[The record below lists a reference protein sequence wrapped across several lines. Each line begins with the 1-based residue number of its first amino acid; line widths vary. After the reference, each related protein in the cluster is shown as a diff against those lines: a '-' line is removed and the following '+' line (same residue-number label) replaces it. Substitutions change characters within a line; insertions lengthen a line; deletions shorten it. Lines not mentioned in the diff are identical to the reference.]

1 MRSCQ
6 TVKRGTRECVS
17 CSRSTKRIW
26 YCMTLSRTFQSMELI
41 MIIAE
46 NTFGTFAQVS
56 AARIA
61 ARRHNLEN
69 GTAFR

>member
-1 MRSCQ
+1 
-6 TVKRGTRECVS
+6 
-17 CSRSTKRIW
+17 
-26 YCMTLSRTFQSMELI
+26 